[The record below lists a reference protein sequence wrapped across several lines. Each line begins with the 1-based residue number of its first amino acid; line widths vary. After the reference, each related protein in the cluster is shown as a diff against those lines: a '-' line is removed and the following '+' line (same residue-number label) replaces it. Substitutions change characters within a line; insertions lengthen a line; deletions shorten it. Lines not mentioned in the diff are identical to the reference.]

1 MINIEEYIHS
11 GILELYV
18 LGLTSAEETLQVNEL
33 LLLHPEI
40 QKEVSDICLTL
51 NKMNAPVE
59 PNESIKPLIFAIIDY
74 TERLQAGEEPEF
86 PPVLNPNSKVSD
98 YEKWLSRKDM
108 VSTTTTENAFAKI
121 IGYTP
126 TGTTAIVWLLN
137 YMPSEIHTNESERF
151 LIVEGSCDI
160 NFNDTTYSLNP
171 GDYLEIPLHVYHTI
185 KVTSEIPCKLIQQR
199 IAA

>member
-33 LLLHPEI
+33 LLHPEI
-40 QKEVSDICLTL
+40 QKEVTDICSTLKTL
-51 NKMNAPVE
+51 NASIA

-74 TERLQAGEEPEF
+74 TERLQAGEQPEF

-98 YEKWLSRKDM
+98 YEQWLSRKDM
-108 VSTTTTENAFAKI
+108 VSATTTENAFAKI
-121 IGYTP
+121 IGFTP
-126 TGTTAIVWLLN
+126 TGTTAIVWLVN
-137 YMPSEIHTNESERF
+137 YMPSEIHDSELERF
-151 LIVEGSCDI
+151 LIVEGSCDV
-160 NFNDTTYSLNP
+160 NFNDTTYSLKA
-171 GDYLEIPLHVYHTI
+171 GDYLEIPLHVHHTI
-185 KVTSEIPCKLIQQR
+185 KVTSSIPCKLIQQR

>member
-40 QKEVSDICLTL
+40 QKEVSDICNTLTA
-51 NKMNAPVE
+51 MNAPVA

-86 PPVLNPNSKVSD
+86 PPVLNSNSKISD
-98 YEKWLSRKDM
+98 YDRWLSRKDM
-108 VSTTTTENAFAKI
+108 VASDNTENAVAKI

-126 TGTTAIVWLLN
+126 TGTTAIVWLRN
-137 YMPSEIHTNESERF
+137 YMPSEIHTSESERF

-160 NFNDTTYSLNP
+160 NFNDTTYSLKA

-185 KVTSEIPCKLIQQR
+185 KVTSSIPCKLIQQR